1 LEAKLKRSADKPRAP
16 SDLRPETRRWFEHVT
31 DEFALEQHHVR
42 LLTLAGEAWDR
53 CTQAR
58 EALDKLGLTVEDRF
72 GFPRPRPEIA
82 VERDSRLAF
91 ARLVRELDLDTEA
104 TPESARLPALQSNR
118 RQHAS

>member
-1 LEAKLKRSADKPRAP
+1 MKGSTDKARTPAHLRA
-16 SDLRPETRRWFEHVT
+16 ETRRWFEHVT
-31 DEFALEQHHVR
+31 EEFELEQHHTR

-58 EALDKLGLTVEDRF
+58 EAIEKFGLTVEDRF

-91 ARLVRELDLDTEA
+91 ARLVRELDSDTEL
-104 TPESARLPALQSNR
+104 TPDSMRPPALHSNR
-118 RQHAS
+118 RH

>member
-1 LEAKLKRSADKPRAP
+1 MKRTADNPRAP
-16 SDLRPETRRWFEHVT
+16 SHLRPETRRWFEHVT

-58 EALDKLGLTVEDRF
+58 EAIEKNGLTVEDRF

-91 ARLVRELDLDTEA
+91 CRIVRELDLDTEV
-104 TPESARLPALQSNR
+104 TPDSTRPPALPSNR

>member
-1 LEAKLKRSADKPRAP
+1 MKRTADKARAP
-16 SDLRPETRRWFEHVT
+16 SHLRPETRRWFEHVT

-53 CTQAR
+53 CVQAR

-72 GFPRPRPEIA
+72 GFPRPRLEIA

-91 ARLVRELDLDTEA
+91 ARLVRELDRDTEA
-104 TPESARLPALQSNR
+104 TPESRRPPAFRSNR
-118 RQHAS
+118 RD